1 MAAVA
6 DPRATTSSKAPRVGE
21 LGAAA
26 FVYFALT
33 LVLAWPLSAHPASLL
48 MWNGADSE
56 LYLWT
61 FIWNTHALAHNPLA
75 VFDANIC
82 YPQRLALASTE
93 NLIGST
99 IFAAPVLWLTDNP
112 VLAVNAVSL
121 LSCILAGLGTYVLAR
136 RLGARH
142 AAAMLA
148 GIVFAFSPPRFGRL
162 GQLHLATVQWIP
174 FALAALHA
182 YLDEGR
188 RRDLWLATG
197 LFTLQAWTSGH
208 GAVFLLFAMAALT
221 AWRVALGEQVD
232 LRRRIRDFGLVG
244 VLLLLPAVLLVV
256 PYRIVQQDI
265 GLRRILDETWWKD
278 WRGPALSFVA
288 SPAHVPR
295 FIASRFVSLKVI
307 DQARA
312 YLFPGII
319 PLILAGLA
327 LWPMAP
333 GSSRTFERRLSAWQA
348 WREAHR
354 RDAALFYAALALGT
368 LWLSAGAPV
377 GPWPWLYSLPG
388 FSFIRV
394 PSRFTILSLLCLAVL
409 AAFGFDRLATRFGP
423 RQRTWLAAV
432 LGAAMAAE
440 FAMMPLRTVPYA
452 MEIPAVDRW
461 LDTLPKPFV
470 IAELPF
476 STERDQ
482 TTYMLH
488 STAHWQRTL
497 NGYTGFRPPLHEELY
512 PVIRRFPSR
521 ASLEALAR
529 LGVNYVVVHGERYRE
544 GQWPA
549 VQDAAAKMAD
559 WLTLVHADG
568 QARVY
573 RLHAPR

>member
-1 MAAVA
+1 M
-6 DPRATTSSKAPRVGE
+6 G
-21 LGAAA
+21 
-26 FVYFALT
+26 
-33 LVLAWPLSAHPASLL
+33 
-48 MWNGADSE
+48 
-56 LYLWT
+56 
-61 FIWNTHALAHNPLA
+61 ALA
-75 VFDANIC
+75 
-82 YPQRLALASTE
+82 
-93 NLIGST
+93 
-99 IFAAPVLWLTDNP
+99 
-112 VLAVNAVSL
+112 
-121 LSCILAGLGTYVLAR
+121 
-136 RLGARH
+136 
-142 AAAMLA
+142 
-148 GIVFAFSPPRFGRL
+148 
-162 GQLHLATVQWIP
+162 
-174 FALAALHA
+174 
-182 YLDEGR
+182 
-188 RRDLWLATG
+188 
-197 LFTLQAWTSGH
+197 
-208 GAVFLLFAMAALT
+208 
-221 AWRVALGEQVD
+221 AWRVALGERLD
-232 LRRRIRDFGLVG
+232 LPRRVRDFGLVG

-265 GLRRILDETWWKD
+265 GLRRILDEAWWKD

-312 YLFPGII
+312 YLFPGIL
-319 PLILAGLA
+319 PLVLAGLA
-327 LWPMAP
+327 LWPMASA
-333 GSSRTFERRLSAWQA
+333 SSRTFDRSLSAWRS

-354 RDAALFYAALALGT
+354 RDAALFYAVLALAT
-368 LWLSAGAPV
+368 LWLSAGAPI

-409 AAFGFDRLATRFGP
+409 AAFGFERLATCFGP
-423 RQRTWLAAV
+423 RRRMWLAV
-432 LGAAMAAE
+432 ILGAAMAAE
-440 FAMMPLRTVPYA
+440 FAMVPLRTLPYA

-461 LDTLPKPFV
+461 LDTLPEPFV

-488 STAHWQRTL
+488 STVHWQRTL

-512 PVIRRFPSR
+512 PVIRRFPST

-529 LGVNYVVVHGERYRE
+529 PGVTYVVVHGERYRE

-568 QARVY
+568 HARVY
-573 RLHAPR
+573 KLHAPR